1 MMPKMNVK
9 DSSVNAVKARQDLFL
24 KMYEKVG
31 VISRTCN
38 TIGLHM
44 DTVMRWKK
52 DDVLGFR
59 DRFFGAH
66 YVFAESLEELAYDRV
81 QKQKPSDNPT
91 LLIAL
96 LNANRPEKYRPQVGS
111 SDEVTRDVMMEM
123 RKALKK
129 MRDEEEVIEVE
140 ENEKEQLDKLLESK
154 KK

>member
-1 MMPKMNVK
+1 MPKMNVK

>member
-1 MMPKMNVK
+1 MAKLNVK

-66 YVFAESLEELAYDRV
+66 YIFAESLEELAYDRV
-81 QKQKPSDNPT
+81 QQQKPSDNPT

-96 LNANRPEKYRPQVGS
+96 LNANLPQKYRPQVGS

-123 RKALKK
+123 RKTLKK
-129 MRDEEEVIEVE
+129 MGDEEEVIEVE
-140 ENEKEQLDKLLESK
+140 VNEKEQLDKLLESK